1 MGNEL
6 STEERLTRLET
17 KLENIENFLFRL
29 EAKMD
34 AREQHYVTREVMDE
48 KLKRLEDK
56 CEILQKALNQISLDK
71 QTNKT
76 IFPSWIGNVIGLGG
90 VIVAIIAILYNK

>member
-1 MGNEL
+1 MGSEL

-17 KLENIENFLFRL
+17 KLENIENFLIRL

-56 CEILQKALNQISLDK
+56 CETLQKALNQISLDK

-76 IFPSWIGNVIGLGG
+76 IFPSWISNVVGLGAL
-90 VIVAIIAILYNK
+90 IVAVLTIVYK

>member
-1 MGNEL
+1 
-6 STEERLTRLET
+6 
-17 KLENIENFLFRL
+17 
-29 EAKMD
+29 MD

-56 CEILQKALNQISLDK
+56 CEILQKGLNQISLDK

-76 IFPSWIGNVIGLGG
+76 IFPSWISNIVGLGAL
-90 VIVAIIAILYNK
+90 IVAVLAIVYK